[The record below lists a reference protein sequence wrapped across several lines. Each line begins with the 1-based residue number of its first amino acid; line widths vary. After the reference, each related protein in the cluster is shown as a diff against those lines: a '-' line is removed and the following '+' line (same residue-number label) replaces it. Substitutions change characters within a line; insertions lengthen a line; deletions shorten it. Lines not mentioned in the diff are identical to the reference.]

1 MGFLDVF
8 TSMIAGKQ
16 QGQVAGEFNGQDVT
30 AYAFMS
36 SGGDGIEGHTIEA
49 LWKSQPHLRTVVGF
63 IARQMSQLSLKLY
76 ERDGDEIKRVRT
88 GKVAQLLRTPNG
100 EETFSEL
107 MYALVGE
114 WALRDDSYLVLLGG
128 ELRVFPA
135 KWITPVKR
143 NAFQVD
149 GYKLVTKNGESHEL
163 TTEQVFRFKGWTPSE
178 PLKATSPVE
187 TLKLMLEEQHSARMF
202 RKQVWKRGG
211 RFGGFLTRPAGAPKW
226 DNAARGRFDR
236 MWQAFTGNG
245 GARAGDAPLLE
256 DGMEYKTARI
266 AAKEDQ
272 WLESVRASLEMCA
285 QVYYIN
291 PTMVG
296 LLDNANFANVR
307 EFRRSLYGDS
317 LGPIVKKIE
326 DRFNS
331 FILPALGAPENQY
344 VEFNVEAK
352 LRGSFEEQAAVVS
365 TATGAPWQTVNES
378 RKLFNLS
385 PVEGGDDMVR
395 PLNVLFGGQAS
406 PRDGQTAGGGGPAP
420 ELEAAPVKVGPT
432 ADDIAK
438 LITAATALIRA
449 GFDPQAS
456 LGAVGLD
463 PIEHLGLLPVTVRDD
478 AVKAATE
485 RFLVRQYEAVQ
496 AKRHGGVDRWWDQQ
510 RWDREL
516 ADDLSKSGLSPHLAR
531 PVANG
536 INTLMFEHYSS
547 GSPAIQTMLEV
558 GS

>member
-1 MGFLDVF
+1 
-8 TSMIAGKQ
+8 MIAGKQ
-16 QGQVAGEFNGQDVT
+16 QGQVTGEFQGQAVT
-30 AYAFMS
+30 AYSLMDA
-36 SGGDGIEGHTIEA
+36 GDGLEGHTIEA
-49 LWKSQPHLRTVVGF
+49 LWKTQPHLRTVVGF

-76 ERDGDEIKRVRT
+76 ERDGDNINRVRD
-88 GKVAQLLRTPNG
+88 GNIAKLLRTPNS
-100 EETFSEL
+100 EDTFSEL
-107 MYALVGE
+107 LYALVGE
-114 WALRDDSYLVLLGG
+114 WALRDDSYLVLINS

-135 KWITPVKR
+135 TWITPRKR

-149 GYKLVTKNGESHEL
+149 GYDL
-163 TTEQVFRFKGWTPSE
+163 TTKDGNIIALAAGQVFRFKGWTPSD
-178 PLKATSPVE
+178 PLAATSPVE
-187 TLKLMLEEQHSARMF
+187 TLKLMLEEQHSARTF
-202 RKQVWKRGG
+202 RKQVWRKGG
-211 RFGGFLTRPAGAPKW
+211 RFGGYIKRPAGAPSW
-226 DNAARGRFDR
+226 TNADRGRFDR
-236 MWQAFTGNG
+236 MWQAFTGND
-245 GARAGDAPLLE
+245 GARAGDAPILE
-256 DGMEYKTARI
+256 DGMEYTTTRI

-296 LLDNANFANVR
+296 LLDNANFSNVR

-365 TATGAPWQTVNES
+365 TATGAPWQSVNEA
-378 RKLFNLS
+378 RKLFNMS

-406 PRDGQTAGGGGPAP
+406 PQDGGDGLKAAEPIVRAFIARQSEAVCAKRDGG
-420 ELEAAPVKVGPT
+420 
-432 ADDIAK
+432 
-438 LITAATALIRA
+438 ATN
-449 GFDPQAS
+449 
-456 LGAVGLD
+456 
-463 PIEHLGLLPVTVRDD
+463 
-478 AVKAATE
+478 
-485 RFLVRQYEAVQ
+485 
-496 AKRHGGVDRWWDQQ
+496 WWDRA

-516 ADDLSKSGLSPHLAR
+516 TADLLKAGVPAGQAEGMASAVNTRAFEQYAAGAR
-531 PVANG
+531 PLAAE
-536 INTLMFEHYSS
+536 I
-547 GSPAIQTMLEV
+547 LEV